1 MSKPDLLKGIA
12 LLTMTQIMSNRPQ
25 SLKLGT
31 KMKDLASELL
41 FKVLKTPAV
50 AEQVR
55 KSLVNRD
62 ISVTIDG
69 KEYQILS
76 KKASE
81 DEVDKLK
88 IQNYD
93 LRQELSSLAEAVVKF
108 VNNDINITQL
118 REATRKAKDF
128 LGEP

>member
-1 MSKPDLLKGIA
+1 
-12 LLTMTQIMSNRPQ
+12 
-25 SLKLGT
+25 
-31 KMKDLASELL
+31 MKDLASELL

>member
-1 MSKPDLLKGIA
+1 
-12 LLTMTQIMSNRPQ
+12 
-25 SLKLGT
+25 
-31 KMKDLASELL
+31 MKDLASEVL
-41 FKVLKTPAV
+41 FKILKTPAV

-62 ISVTIDG
+62 ISLTIDG

-88 IQNYD
+88 VQNYD
-93 LRQELSSLAEAVVKF
+93 LRQHLFSLAEAVTKF
-108 VNNDINITQL
+108 VHNEIGVTQL
-118 REATRKAKDF
+118 REATRKAKDY

>member
-1 MSKPDLLKGIA
+1 
-12 LLTMTQIMSNRPQ
+12 
-25 SLKLGT
+25 
-31 KMKDLASELL
+31 MKDLASELL
-41 FKVLKTPAV
+41 LKVLKTPAV

-62 ISVTIDG
+62 ISITIDG

-76 KKASE
+76 KKASA

-88 IQNYD
+88 VQNYD
-93 LRQELSSLAEAVVKF
+93 LRQELSALAGAVVKF
-108 VNNDINITQL
+108 VNNEIGITQL
-118 REATRKAKDF
+118 REATRKAKDY